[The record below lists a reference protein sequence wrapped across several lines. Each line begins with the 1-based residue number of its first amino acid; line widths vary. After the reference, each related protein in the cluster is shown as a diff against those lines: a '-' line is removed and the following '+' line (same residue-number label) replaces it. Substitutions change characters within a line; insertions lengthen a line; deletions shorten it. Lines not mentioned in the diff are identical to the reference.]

1 MKTRLV
7 MPLLV
12 MLLLAPCLVVW
23 GQGQDVLA
31 PPPPPPPP
39 DGMGVDLGPIM
50 GMLGMMPP
58 PMMGGGGVA
67 IAAAGDYVF
76 VVIHGQ
82 LHQYHAATLTLIKS
96 VQLPRPPP
104 PAPPP
109 PGGMVGPPPPP
120 AQ

>member
-1 MKTRLV
+1 MKTRLIL
-7 MPLLV
+7 PLLV
-12 MLLLAPCLVVW
+12 VLLLAPCLVVW
-23 GQGQDVLA
+23 GQGQDVPPP

-96 VQLPRPPP
+96 VQLPKLPP
-104 PAPPP
+104 PAPP
-109 PGGMVGPPPPP
+109 VGPPPPP